1 MERLAA
7 KMGGTVKWPYNDSE
21 CLDAEFFKVKSIWTQ
36 KCIWD
41 RYFFEFQIVADH
53 LIKESGVRPIL
64 HCYAVEAIMDNDT
77 IKGIITE
84 SKSGRQA
91 ILADRVIDCTGDA
104 DVAYLAG
111 AEYRYVQTFWQ
122 SCLDSLYIEIRW
134 RFETKAHYTKIT
146 QNVAFEFFNFGIFHQ
161 FLSY

>member
-21 CLDAEFFKVKSIWTQ
+21 CLDAEFFKVHELQ
-36 KCIWD
+36 RLYKCTNLD
-41 RYFFEFQIVADH
+41 RFQIVADH

-64 HCYAVEAIMDNDT
+64 HCYAVEAIMENDT

-111 AEYRYVQTFWQ
+111 AEYRYVYRNPKY
-122 SCLDSLYIEIRW
+122 LIKDL
-134 RFETKAHYTKIT
+134 
-146 QNVAFEFFNFGIFHQ
+146 V
-161 FLSY
+161 FLSNKE

>member
-21 CLDAEFFKVKSIWTQ
+21 CLDAEFFKVKSIWTR

-41 RYFFEFQIVADH
+41 RYFFVFQIVADH

-84 SKSGRQA
+84 SKSGRRA

-111 AEYRYVQTFWQ
+111 AEYRFVFKSGNWKI
-122 SCLDSLYIEIRW
+122 SSL
-134 RFETKAHYTKIT
+134 HD
-146 QNVAFEFFNFGIFHQ
+146 
-161 FLSY
+161 LSK